1 MSGKSA
7 SPLASGRLLGALVRP
22 TCPGD
27 PSFLTLFAQVGPLSG
42 LSAHFGMMEDH
53 IFFDGEA
60 FSLMAPLNMD
70 LDVSAKRP
78 SHQPQ
83 PPPLLTLA
91 FTTCAYFVP
100 SGRLWQ
106 SIFFGRF
113 TSFDGFYGNY
123 MLCSMGLQT
132 FSLLCVV

>member
-27 PSFLTLFAQVGPLSG
+27 PSFLTLFAQVGPLSS
-42 LSAHFGMMEDH
+42 LSAHFGVVQDL
-53 IFFDGEA
+53 IFFDEEA
-60 FSLMAPLNMD
+60 LGLMAPLNMD
-70 LDVSAKRP
+70 PKVSAKRP

-91 FTTCAYFVP
+91 FTACAYLCRLAG
-100 SGRLWQ
+100 SGSRFFSRDLLDLMALMLRSRLV
-106 SIFFGRF
+106 
-113 TSFDGFYGNY
+113 
-123 MLCSMGLQT
+123 LQACR
-132 FSLLCVV
+132 LPA